1 MASRVYLNRVYL
13 DPHSEPPVQLRVVFE
28 HAEFLMMIDINDV
41 KAWPYKIALTEFSDL
56 NLMGID
62 DPVILK
68 TPEANSK
75 IEEARNR
82 AFETISPLLDVYP
95 ELFDKQLRN
104 KHIKSLLSTVK
115 ESRLYITRQLRR
127 YWQRGMT
134 PD

>member
-1 MASRVYLNRVYL
+1 MYLNSVYL
-13 DPHSEPPVQLRVVFE
+13 DPHSEPPLQLRIVFE
-28 HAEFLMMIDINDV
+28 HADFLMMIDINDG
-41 KAWPYKIALTEFSDL
+41 KAWPYSIALAEFSDL
-56 NLMGID
+56 NLKLID
-62 DPVILK
+62 EPITLR

-82 AFETISPLLDVYP
+82 AYKTISPLLDVYS

-134 PD
+134 PDALN